1 MKHNM
6 LKVLLLALCLTLCL
20 GVALAEEK
28 GDLWLTDE
36 KVTLTLWYDFTQ
48 EQLGNMADPN
58 EADVF
63 KWLEEQTN
71 VHIEWLIPVSGTE
84 KESFNLLFAGERMPD
99 ILRTRNKYQYT
110 EGAEAA
116 VEDGYYLRLNEL
128 LEENAP
134 NYMAMVNGDASIKK
148 EVTTDSGLMWGM
160 YFVYSGNGKACNYGP
175 AIRMDMLEKVGLD
188 VPVTYEDWHTV
199 LTAFKKQLGVEAP
212 LFINSRASST
222 HDDWM
227 SGFGVNQKFFQV
239 DGAVK
244 YGPIEAGYGEYI
256 EQMKKWYDEGLIY
269 TDFALASGDTPDETL
284 ILNDRVGAWAG
295 FASNCGSAYYRTR
308 GAVNE
313 DFMLMGTTF
322 PVKEAGETTHLR
334 FADTFV
340 NEYAFAVST
349 DCEYPEIAV
358 KWLDIFYNLAYNDNF
373 NYGLREG
380 ETWVLDEN
388 GEKIW
393 GDMINHNEDGL
404 TVTQARVKFTMLN
417 APIEDYT
424 RVMGSWSQEQLASQQ
439 AWLKGSDDW
448 CLPDKLSPSSDE
460 SREIS
465 ATMAD
470 IETFVKEETVKMI
483 LGTSNYTFET
493 FCEQIRSM
501 GIDDVIASYQTILDR
516 YNAR

>member
-1 MKHNM
+1 
-6 LKVLLLALCLTLCL
+6 
-20 GVALAEEK
+20 
-28 GDLWLTDE
+28 
-36 KVTLTLWYDFTQ
+36 
-48 EQLGNMADPN
+48 
-58 EADVF
+58 
-63 KWLEEQTN
+63 
-71 VHIEWLIPVSGTE
+71 
-84 KESFNLLFAGERMPD
+84 
-99 ILRTRNKYQYT
+99 
-110 EGAEAA
+110 
-116 VEDGYYLRLNEL
+116 
-128 LEENAP
+128 
-134 NYMAMVNGDASIKK
+134 
-148 EVTTDSGLMWGM
+148 
-160 YFVYSGNGKACNYGP
+160 
-175 AIRMDMLEKVGLD
+175 
-188 VPVTYEDWHTV
+188 
-199 LTAFKKQLGVEAP
+199 
-212 LFINSRASST
+212 
-222 HDDWM
+222 
-227 SGFGVNQKFFQV
+227 
-239 DGAVK
+239 
-244 YGPIEAGYGEYI
+244 
-256 EQMKKWYDEGLIY
+256 MKKWYEEGLIY
-269 TDFALASGDTPDETL
+269 TDFALASGDAPDETL

-322 PVKEAGETTHLR
+322 PVKEAGQTTHLR

-483 LGTSNYTFET
+483 LGTSNYTFEA

-501 GIDDVIASYQTILDR
+501 GVEDVIASYQTILDR